1 MTMQAKAILFKVMTV
16 GRPFLMGLGAFVV
29 AWTLVLPPSAGRAEG
44 PAQVNGAERG
54 RALSRDADGLVS
66 AGRELDAVRLY
77 LEAHQQFQD
86 VLLNY
91 AMSALRSGFMG
102 RDDNEQALVEDGGRI
117 AEWRNVNLSKLWI
130 IWDPEDRAHASGLE
144 AERRALLTRFGEFR
158 SPDSSGA
165 LEDFLHTLYPE
176 DRSGDRQMEALRN
189 GQLPPSKR
197 WGRLQHASDP
207 R

>member
-1 MTMQAKAILFKVMTV
+1 MTMRAKAIGFNLMTV
-16 GRPFLMGLGAFVV
+16 RGPFLIGLLACAV
-29 AWTLVLPPSAGRAEG
+29 AWALAPAPDCRAES
-44 PAQVNGAERG
+44 PAKANGAERG

-66 AGRELDAVRLY
+66 TGHELEAVRLY

-102 RDDNEQALVEDGGRI
+102 RNDDEHALVEDGGRI

-130 IWDPEDRAHASGLE
+130 LWDPDDRAHASGLE
-144 AERRALLTRFGEFR
+144 AERAAVLARFGEFR
-158 SPDSSGA
+158 SPDSAGA
-165 LEDFLHTLYPE
+165 LEDFLHRLYPE

-197 WGRLQHASDP
+197 WGRLQQASEP

>member
-1 MTMQAKAILFKVMTV
+1 MTMRAKAILFTVMTV
-16 GRPFLMGLGAFVV
+16 GRSFLTGLGAL
-29 AWTLVLPPSAGRAEG
+29 AIACALLPAPSESRAEG
-44 PAQVNGAERG
+44 PAKADGAERG
-54 RALSRDADGLVS
+54 RVLSRDADGLVS
-66 AGRELDAVRLY
+66 GGRELDAVRLY
-77 LEAHQQFQD
+77 LRAHQEFQD

-102 RDDNEQALVEDGGRI
+102 RNDDEQALVEDGGRI

-130 IWDPEDRAHASGLE
+130 LWDPDDRAHASGLE
-144 AERRALLTRFGEFR
+144 AERAALLPRFGEFR

-165 LEDFLHTLYPE
+165 LEDFLHKLYPE

-197 WGRLQHASDP
+197 WGRLQHGSDLP
-207 R
+207 